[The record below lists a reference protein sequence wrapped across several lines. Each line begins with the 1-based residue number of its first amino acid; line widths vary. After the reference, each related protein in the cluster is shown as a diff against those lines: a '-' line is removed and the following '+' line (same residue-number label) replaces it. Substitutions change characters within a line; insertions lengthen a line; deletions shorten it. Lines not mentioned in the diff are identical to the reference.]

1 MKIEKYNNSVLF
13 YSLSTVITGLLS
25 VWFLMIVKGFFFT
38 RSDRSLEKLLT
49 LQLITKNSFRKI
61 HPIILILFVS
71 CLAAPTYAQ
80 TITQSVSGKVFDV
93 ITQEPLPFATIVVLN
108 TDPIIGAV
116 AGSDGNFTMEKVP
129 VGRRNVRISML
140 GYESYLVS
148 EMLVSSG
155 KEVLLNIGLQK
166 TSIELAG
173 IVVKVSKDVPLNSM
187 TTLSARQFTAEE
199 TQRYAGGMDDPA
211 RLASSFAGVSTSSVS
226 SNGISVR
233 GNNPDGLLWR
243 IEGVEVPSPNHFAN
257 LKIAG
262 GGLLTAISSQMMGNS
277 DFYTGAFP
285 AEYGNASSGV
295 FDIKLSSGNSSK
307 RQYTV
312 QAGII
317 GVDLSTQGPFCK
329 GKKST
334 YIMNYRNST
343 MALVSPLL
351 PDNMGVLKYQDLSFK
366 MNFPTQKAGTV
377 SIWGIGALDGEDM
390 LAADSV
396 EWKSDSDRDNSQ
408 LSLYMFASGLS
419 HKISINSKT
428 FLNTTL
434 SVSGNGLRFNE
445 QRLDNH
451 LQPNPQAK
459 AENNSLRYTVQS
471 FVNKRFS
478 EKHSNRTGFSYS
490 YLAYNIDVAQSDSE
504 GAAPIAIAN
513 QEGHSGLMQLYTQSK
528 IELLPQLTL
537 NLGVNAQYFMLNKN
551 YSIEPRAGIKYNIN
565 ENHSLAF
572 AYGLHSRIEQLPV
585 YFVKAKAD
593 FSNKDLKLMKSAHY
607 VLAYNMKLSS
617 NLRMS
622 IEPYYQH
629 LTNIPVARDGYV
641 STLNNINSLFFNES
655 LISRGTGH
663 NVGVD
668 ITLERFLSKGYYYLV
683 TASVFDS
690 KYTAAD
696 GVQRSTRFNKNYVF
710 NINAGKEWVVGKNNI
725 LGANIRLN
733 YLGGNRKEPIDEQ
746 ASVQNKKVIYGETGK
761 GLAYSKKYADVPVV
775 SFTISYRKNKPNY
788 SSVWSLQVLNVTG
801 VKEYS
806 GDYYNL
812 KTGKIDTEYTGIS
825 IPNLSYKIEF

>member
-1 MKIEKYNNSVLF
+1 MYNKSVLF
-13 YSLSTVITGLLS
+13 YSLSTIITGLLS
-25 VWFLMIVKGFFFT
+25 VCFLIKGKGYFFT
-38 RSDRSLEKLLT
+38 KSDRSSEKLLK

-61 HPIILILFVS
+61 YQTSLILFS
-71 CLAAPTYAQ
+71 TCLVTPIFAQ
-80 TITQSVSGKVFDV
+80 SITQSVRGKVFDI

-108 TDPIIGAV
+108 TDPVIGSV
-116 AGSDGNFTMEKVP
+116 ADSDGNFVLEKVP
-129 VGRRNVRISML
+129 VGRRNVRISLL
-140 GYESYLVS
+140 GYEGYLVS
-148 EMLVSSG
+148 ELLVSSG

-166 TSIELAG
+166 AAIELAG
-173 IVVKVSKDVPLNSM
+173 IVVKGSKDVPLNSM
-187 TTLSARQFTAEE
+187 TTLSARQFTSEE

-211 RLASSFAGVSTSSVS
+211 RLASSFAGVSTSSS
-226 SNGISVR
+226 SCNGISVR

-262 GGLLTAISSQMMGNS
+262 GGLLTAISSQLMGNS

-307 RQYTV
+307 RQYTI

-329 GKKST
+329 GGKAT
-334 YIMNYRNST
+334 YNMNYRNST

-351 PDNMGVLKYQDLSFK
+351 PANTGVLKYQDLSFK
-366 MNFPTQKAGTV
+366 MNFPTLKTGIV
-377 SIWGIGALDGEDM
+377 SIWGIGALDGNDM
-390 LAADSV
+390 QAADST

-419 HKISINSKT
+419 HKISLNSKT
-428 FLNTTL
+428 FVNTTL
-434 SVSGNGLRFNE
+434 SVSGNGLSFNE
-445 QRLDNH
+445 QRLDDQ

-459 AENNSLRYTVQS
+459 AENNSLRYTFQS
-471 FVNKRFS
+471 YVNKRFG

-490 YLAYNIDVAQSDSE
+490 YLGYNIDVAQSISE
-504 GAAPIAIAN
+504 GIAPITLAN
-513 QEGHSGLMQLYTQSK
+513 QEGHSGLMQIYSQSK
-528 IELLPQLTL
+528 IELSPQLTL

-551 YSIEPRAGIKYNIN
+551 YSIEPRAGIKYSFNDN
-565 ENHSLAF
+565 QSLAF

-585 YFVKAKAD
+585 YFVKEGND
-593 FSNKDLKLMKSAHY
+593 NPNKNLKLMKSAHY
-607 VLAYNMKLSS
+607 VLAYNLKLNP

-622 IEPYYQH
+622 IEPYYQR
-629 LTNIPVARDGYV
+629 LTNIPVARDGFV
-641 STLNNINSLFFNES
+641 STLNSINSLFFDES
-655 LISRGTGH
+655 LVSKGTGR

-668 ITLERFLSKGYYYLV
+668 VTLERFLSKGYYYLV

-690 KYTAAD
+690 KYKAVD
-696 GVQRSTRFNKNYVF
+696 GVLRNTRFNKNYVF

-746 ASVQNKKVIYGETGK
+746 SSIQNKKVVYGETNGK
-761 GLAYSKKYADVPVV
+761 LAYAEKYADTPIV
-775 SFTISYRKNKPNY
+775 SFTISYRKNKPKY
-788 SSVWSLQVLNVTG
+788 SSVWSFQAMNVTG

-806 GDYYNL
+806 GDFYNL
-812 KTGKIDTEYTGIS
+812 KTGKTDTEYTGIS